1 MYLKDPIKRV
11 QYTFRIKEP
20 LMEDLKVYAKAKDIK
35 LPRLI
40 NDILEDHI
48 KNMNLSNTWS
58 NDPLDLFITI
68 PKKYPKNIVNLPKGA
83 THVDGWQFEVKAMPT
98 NLDVWDDKKGYTS
111 PQKDIKHEGVEPL
124 LIPNYIEDITLKR
137 DNETII
143 KIEQCLIGLYFI
155 EYEDGTIRVD
165 LIQFDDLIRKLQYA
179 HNEILAKAYPKYK
192 TALSRLGATYLD
204 MLNDVNHDNIKLQ
217 LLDEMEDMAIGI
229 NTDNVVGV
237 EINQYIEQ
245 PTPKYDASLPMY
257 DLPKLLHEINELKK
271 ENAQYKEDIE
281 KLGKQHEEMAKEIAK
296 IDTIRK
302 KLEEL
307 EAMDR
312 DEIWELYINNKLK

>member
-20 LMEDLKVYAKAKDIK
+20 LMEELKVYAQAKDIK

-58 NDPLDLFITI
+58 NDPLDLFIII
-68 PKKYPKNIVNLPKGA
+68 PKKYPNNIVNLPKA
-83 THVDGWQFEVKAMPT
+83 TTHVDGWQYEVKAMPT

-111 PQKDIKHEGVEPL
+111 QQKGIKHEGVEPL
-124 LIPNYIEDITLKR
+124 LIPNYIEDITLKK
-137 DNETII
+137 DNDTIR

-165 LIQFDDLIRKLQYA
+165 LIQIEDATRKLQYA

-192 TALSRLGATYLD
+192 TALSRLGATYLE

-217 LLDEMEDMAIGI
+217 LLDELEDMAVGI
-229 NTDNVVGV
+229 NTGNVVGV

-245 PTPKYDASLPMY
+245 PTPKYDASMPMY
-257 DLPKLLHEINELKK
+257 DLAKLLHEINDLKN
-271 ENAQYKEDIE
+271 ENAQYKEDI
-281 KLGKQHEEMAKEIAK
+281 KQLRKQHEDMAKELK
-296 IDTIRK
+296 IIEEIRK
-302 KLEEL
+302 DLEDV
-307 EAMDR
+307 EAR
-312 DEIWELYINNKLK
+312 QHIWDMVKKQ